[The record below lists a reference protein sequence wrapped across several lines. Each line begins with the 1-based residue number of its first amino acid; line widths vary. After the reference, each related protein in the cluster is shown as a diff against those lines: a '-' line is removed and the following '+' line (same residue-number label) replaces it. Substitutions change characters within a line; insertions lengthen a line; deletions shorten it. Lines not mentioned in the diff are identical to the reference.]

1 MSRFQPITEA
11 EAKSNMRTVL
21 PRGTYHFRVIE
32 AEETARKATGKLMF
46 KLTIEAW
53 ANDTEKTRVWDYVC
67 TDVMQQKLRHL
78 CCGVGLKEQYMQGD
92 IYAADLLHKSG
103 QVELKIEDDEDFGR
117 RNVVVDYV
125 TSSADPEVK
134 SGHEERVP
142 LPTPAEAKEQAETD
156 SIPF

>member
-21 PRGTYHFRVIE
+21 PKGTYHFRVIE
-32 AEETARKATGKLMF
+32 AEETARKATGALMF
-46 KLTIEAW
+46 KLKIEAW
-53 ANDTEKTRVWDYVC
+53 ADGPKAHVYDYVC
-67 TDVMQQKLRHL
+67 TDVMQHKLRHL
-78 CCGVGLKEQYMQGD
+78 CYGIGEGEAYEAGEV
-92 IYAADLLHKSG
+92 YAADLFERTG
-103 QVELKIEDDEDFGR
+103 QVELKIEDDENFGR

-125 TSSADPEVK
+125 TSSADPEVA